1 MGVCGRALRVD
12 AGAPLAAL
20 RPLDVPRYDFAT
32 APCEEH
38 TGVH

>member
-20 RPLDVPRYDFAT
+20 RSLDVPRYDFTT